1 MSSIRQRALAVLP
14 LLLASCGAG
23 RIYTHT
29 TVPLDVNFNATPM
42 QPREAEGDVKELRYR
57 LVDVQ
62 WDSNAIGEIA
72 LANGIDEVFYADLE
86 TLSVLG
92 IWTKRIVHVYGRR
105 ATDPEPEPAR

>member
-1 MSSIRQRALAVLP
+1 MNSICQRALAALP

-29 TVPLDVNFNATPM
+29 TVPLDVDFDATPT
-42 QPREAEGDVKELRYR
+42 QPREAKGDVKEFRYR

-72 LANGIDEVFYADLE
+72 LANGIDQVYYADME
-86 TLSVLG
+86 TLSLLG
-92 IWTKRIVHVYGRR
+92 IWTQRIVHVYGRR